1 MKRLWF
7 SAIFILLALSICV
20 FEQAAVYKSCNEL
33 LPQIDAAIEETDIN
47 LKSEKCSQIEKTWQ
61 DFDKKAAYITDHSVL
76 RDAEISVSALS
87 EVKGSDE
94 EKINEALIDVKS
106 EVEQL
111 CSRSEINLSNIL

>member
-33 LPQIDAAIEETDIN
+33 LPQIDAAIEETD
-47 LKSEKCSQIEKTWQ
+47 LEKKTDKCSQIEKTWE
-61 DFDKKAAYITDHSVL
+61 DFDRKATYITDHSVL
-76 RDAEISVSALS
+76 KDAETSISALN
-87 EVKGSDE
+87 ELNGADKE
-94 EKINEALIDVKS
+94 RINEALIEVKS

-111 CSRSEINLSNIL
+111 YSRSKINLSNIL